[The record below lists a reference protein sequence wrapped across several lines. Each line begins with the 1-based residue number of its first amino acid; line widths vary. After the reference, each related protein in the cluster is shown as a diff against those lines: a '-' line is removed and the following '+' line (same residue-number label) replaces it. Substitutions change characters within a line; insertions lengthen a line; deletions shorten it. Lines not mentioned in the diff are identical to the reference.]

1 MIEDLQRLL
10 FENFVL
16 SLKDKV
22 SEEKV
27 WRRTEWEDDQNIWR
41 DKFSKV
47 SPIFFK
53 NERASF
59 DTATANHINPLF

>member
-27 WRRTEWEDDQNIWR
+27 WRRTEWENDQNIWR

-47 SPIFFK
+47 SPIFFFK
-53 NERASF
+53 KREQVLKLQ
-59 DTATANHINPLF
+59 P